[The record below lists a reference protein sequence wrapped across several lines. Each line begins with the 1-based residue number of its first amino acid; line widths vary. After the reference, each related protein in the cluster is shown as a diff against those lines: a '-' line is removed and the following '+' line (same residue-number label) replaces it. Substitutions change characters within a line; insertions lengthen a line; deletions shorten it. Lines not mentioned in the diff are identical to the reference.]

1 MEPPTAIMAPAR
13 ANSVAHRRDKVPE
26 RPVANVAG
34 MGAAHVTRGN
44 GDAADTPSAS
54 TVRKLM
60 LLVCLMRLGRMPMQR
75 FLERFEVSERSFKRD
90 LKHVRELALE
100 AGFVISPIRDGVVT
114 MTMQSGGLAVQIDK
128 GRRDVEQLLDTL
140 ARVLGEPVGRRLKG
154 VRGEG
159 GADAGPLTRRFL
171 HFAFPELVGDSWVA
185 DVYDALE
192 KIWSKNAY
200 ARFMYPKHDQPR
212 GVERLVEPH
221 AVVARA
227 GRYYLI
233 AYGREVKGWRYFAL
247 DQMLSKPQAG
257 GKILK
262 PRPLP
267 EYIRLDDSIGM
278 IIGDAKTKRV
288 AVTVE
293 LAPRVA
299 RSVVSRRWQ
308 HDQEAVMDDDGS
320 GAIVLHVP
328 DVDEVVRWT
337 FGFGGAA
344 RVVAPPEAVARAKQM
359 LEAMAGGYRADQ

>member
-1 MEPPTAIMAPAR
+1 MVPGR
-13 ANSVAHRRDKVPE
+13 ANSVAHRSDKVPE
-26 RPVANVAG
+26 RPVANVAA
-34 MGAAHVTRGN
+34 MGVAHGTPGK

-60 LLVCLMRLGRMPMQR
+60 LLVCLMRQGRVQMAR

-90 LKHVRELALE
+90 LRHVRELAQE

-114 MTMQSGGLAVQIDK
+114 MALQSSGLALQIDK

-140 ARVLGEPVGRRLKG
+140 ARVLGEPVGRQLQR
-154 VRGEG
+154 VRGDN
-159 GADAGPLTRRFL
+159 DAGPLTRRFL
-171 HFAFPELVGDSWVA
+171 HFAFPELVGDTWVA

-233 AYGREVKGWRYFAL
+233 AYARVAKGWRYFAL
-247 DQMLSKPQAG
+247 DRMLTKPQAAG
-257 GKILK
+257 TIPT

-267 EYIRLDDSIGM
+267 DYIHLDDSIGM

-293 LAPRVA
+293 LTPRAA
-299 RSVVSRRWQ
+299 RTAVSRRWQ
-308 HDQEAVMDDDGS
+308 HDQEAVMHEDGS
-320 GAIVLHVP
+320 ASITLHVT

-337 FGFGGAA
+337 LGFGGAA
-344 RVVAPPEAVARAKQM
+344 HVTDPPEAVARATQM
-359 LEAMAGGYRADQ
+359 LEAMAEQYRER